1 MSAFAILALALCA
14 AGVYGLISFTTAQRT
29 HEIGVRMALG
39 ASGGSIRT
47 LVLRDG
53 CVLIASGLAVGA
65 AGALAVSRVLQT
77 LLFEV
82 EPGDPLT
89 LAAASAMLGIV
100 GAAACYFPARRAT
113 RVEPILALR
122 TD

>member
-1 MSAFAILALALCA
+1 
-14 AGVYGLISFTTAQRT
+14 
-29 HEIGVRMALG
+29 
-39 ASGGSIRT
+39 
-47 LVLRDG
+47 
-53 CVLIASGLAVGA
+53 LIASGLAVGA